1 VVKPLAVAAVPQA
14 QPQDRPAVTVSA
26 RVEPGGL
33 ELHFRWNRAVPA
45 AVFTRGDR
53 LWAVFA
59 GEGADVAGWR
69 SLGRPDVAHWLDPL
83 TTQTVDG
90 ARAFRFQLRQAAL
103 VDAQGDATGW
113 RITLAP
119 PATPSPTRPG
129 NGLTRAPAGG
139 ALEAAADGEV
149 VRLRDP
155 DSGERLEAL
164 LSALPGLRQPSPMR
178 LVDLEVLPTIQG
190 YAWRALADDVV
201 AQAEGGR
208 LAITRP
214 GGLRLSTAA
223 ALQPPSPA
231 IAAPTTVAPPATSG
245 EEPSLDPAL
254 PKAPLG
260 LGALEVSDAPARQQA
275 RQRILGQVSSLPGLP
290 RALARLELA
299 RLYLADALGP
309 EACTA
314 LELVDLGSLVE
325 PAAGRVR
332 MSRNAMTGAA
342 EALAGRGDRAL
353 AALLDHV
360 LDEDPEVA
368 LWRAFAAAG
377 TGRWQLATQ
386 EWQRSDGL
394 LEHYPTP
401 LRRRLGLE
409 MAAAM
414 LDHNDATEA
423 RSLLAQ
429 LQPLPL
435 SGTDRARLRLLDG
448 IAKLGDGR
456 TGEASADLTAAAAA
470 GDSDIATRAA
480 FLLADAQARD
490 GSLQPEAAAEGLAAQ
505 RPRWGGH
512 PWESRMLRR
521 LAELQ
526 AVSGRDAD
534 AMATWR
540 QALARASDPA
550 DAATSGAEM
559 RQHLRGLLA
568 GTRQPGPTPLARLA
582 LYRAYGSMLADDPSG
597 PAIGPGLAE
606 AAAASGLLETA
617 AALLGAPATVAAGAA
632 QRQAEL
638 ALAEAQAAA
647 GDIAAARIRAERL
660 AEANPGDPAAG
671 MAALW
676 RARAALAAGE
686 PAAALAA
693 LAALGQAAT
702 PEAGRVRR
710 EALWR
715 QGDWRALA
723 EAAESELGSMAS
735 GPPPPATAEA
745 AAWLG
750 LARFELGQPAEAA
763 AVEARIV
770 PTLGDA
776 PAAALLRL
784 ATATPPA
791 TVGDDQLP
799 PAMKGFASAVG
810 AALGRLPPLGVG
822 PAADE
827 VKTAGARSA
836 PAG

>member
-1 VVKPLAVAAVPQA
+1 M
-14 QPQDRPAVTVSA
+14 
-26 RVEPGGL
+26 
-33 ELHFRWNRAVPA
+33 
-45 AVFTRGDR
+45 FTRGDR

-83 TTQTVDG
+83 TTQAVDG

-309 EACTA
+309 EARTA

-505 RPRWGGH
+505 RPRWRGH

-568 GTRQPGPTPLARLA
+568 GTRSRARPRWRGWPCTAPTARCWPTTLRVPRSV
-582 LYRAYGSMLADDPSG
+582 RASPRRRPHRVSWRLQRPCSAPRPPSRRARRSG
-597 PAIGPGLAE
+597 RPSWPWRRHKQQRVISPPP
-606 AAAASGLLETA
+606 ASGRSGWPRPTR
-617 AALLGAPATVAAGAA
+617 AT
-632 QRQAEL
+632 
-638 ALAEAQAAA
+638 
-647 GDIAAARIRAERL
+647 
-660 AEANPGDPAAG
+660 PAAG

-686 PAAALAA
+686 PAAA

-763 AVEARIV
+763 AVEARIA

-791 TVGDDQLP
+791 TVGDDRCP
-799 PAMKGFASAVG
+799 RP
-810 AALGRLPPLGVG
+810 
-822 PAADE
+822 
-827 VKTAGARSA
+827 
-836 PAG
+836 